1 MRYLDRQDLPASLL
15 GFGCGPVL
23 GRVGRGDSLRAM
35 GAAWDAGINLFD
47 TARSYGYGEAEGL
60 LGEFLA
66 GRRAEAI
73 ISTKFGIWPEQQQG
87 WKQFAK
93 PIVRG
98 LLKLAPGARSLV
110 RRGAATQMTPNQFTV
125 EVLRKSL
132 DESLRKLRTD
142 YLDVLFMHAAPAT
155 VMEQD
160 DLLAELEKVVA
171 TGKVRRAGLSA
182 DPEVI
187 GAAIDRSIPVLRA
200 MQFPANVFDLGVT
213 SHTSRSAGDIFFVA
227 NHPFGGVMRVAESK
241 RLVADLSNSDAVAQD
256 LRSKLKDGTN
266 LLLADVVFS
275 VVLRG
280 TGIDVVV
287 PAMMKPENLATN
299 VKAISQSRFTDAEV
313 DVLRQHFHQR
323 SQDGDGNL

>member
-1 MRYLDRQDLPASLL
+1 MGMRYLERKDLPASLL

-23 GRVGRGDSLRAM
+23 GRVGRGDSLRAI

-66 GRRAEAI
+66 GRRSEAF

-87 WKQFAK
+87 WKQLAK

-98 LLKLAPGARSLV
+98 LLKLAPGARALV

-125 EVLRKSL
+125 PILRKSL
-132 DESLRKLRTD
+132 AESLRKLRTE
-142 YLDVLFMHAAPAT
+142 YVDVLFMHAAPSS

-160 DLLAELEKVVA
+160 DLMAELQKVVA
-171 TGKVRRAGLSA
+171 EGKVRRAGISA
-182 DPEVI
+182 EPEVI
-187 GAAIDRSIPVLRA
+187 GAAINRELPVLRA
-200 MQFPANVFDLGVT
+200 MQFPANVFDLGVS
-213 SHTSRSAGDIFFVA
+213 SHTSRADEDIFFVA

-241 RLVADLSNSDAVAQD
+241 RLIAAMAKSQIVPQE
-256 LRSKLKDGTN
+256 LRAKLEDGSN

-299 VKAISQSRFTDAEV
+299 VKAISQSRFTDVEAGA
-313 DVLRQHFHQR
+313 LRERFLAAAK
-323 SQDGDGNL
+323 D

>member
-1 MRYLDRQDLPASLL
+1 MHFLDRKDLPASLL

-60 LGEFLA
+60 LGEFLV
-66 GRRAEAI
+66 GRRSEAI
-73 ISTKFGIWPEQQQG
+73 ISTKFGIWPEQQQI
-87 WKQFAK
+87 WKQLAK

-98 LLKLAPGARSLV
+98 LLKLAPGARALV
-110 RRGAATQMTPNQFTV
+110 RRGAASQMTANQFTV
-125 EVLRKSL
+125 PILRKSL
-132 DESLRKLRTD
+132 EESLRKLRTD
-142 YLDVLFMHAAPAT
+142 YVDVLFMHAAPAS

-160 DLLAELEKVVA
+160 DLMAELAKVVA
-171 TGKVRRAGLSA
+171 EGKVRRAGISA

-187 GAAIDRSIPVLRA
+187 GAAIDRNLPVLRA

-213 SHTSRSAGDIFFVA
+213 SHTSRAGKDIFFVA

-241 RLVADLSNSDAVAQD
+241 RLIAEMARSQAVPLE
-256 LRSKLKDGTN
+256 LRAKLDEGSN

-299 VKAISQSRFTDAEV
+299 VKAVSESRFTDAEV
-313 DVLRQHFHQR
+313 SVLRERFLAAAQA
-323 SQDGDGNL
+323 